1 MMNER
6 QTRIRDLLF
15 DRGELQ
21 VNDIAE
27 HLGTSL
33 ATVRRDL
40 TDLEKAGVIT
50 RTHGAARIAAE
61 MRTEVAFGAR
71 EQHNLAAKR
80 LIASAAAEHLREGTT
95 IFLDAGTTVL
105 QLARKIKLMGMP
117 ITVFTNGIVV
127 AQELA
132 NIDHITICMLGGRLR
147 PQNMSMVGPLAQ
159 AMLDNIYFDQLFL
172 GASAI
177 ADDGWITSHD
187 VEEAR
192 VNQRMVE
199 RAKQTFVLCDAG
211 KLGERA
217 TYSVLRL
224 GEPLHLITSDTPSS
238 ELLGHIRDSTTTLT
252 VANGDVGNA

>member
-1 MMNER
+1 
-6 QTRIRDLLF
+6 
-15 DRGELQ
+15 
-21 VNDIAE
+21 
-27 HLGTSL
+27 
-33 ATVRRDL
+33 
-40 TDLEKAGVIT
+40 
-50 RTHGAARIAAE
+50 
-61 MRTEVAFGAR
+61 
-71 EQHNLAAKR
+71 
-80 LIASAAAEHLREGTT
+80 
-95 IFLDAGTTVL
+95 
-105 QLARKIKLMGMP
+105 
-117 ITVFTNGIVV
+117 
-127 AQELA
+127 
-132 NIDHITICMLGGRLR
+132 
-147 PQNMSMVGPLAQ
+147 MSMVGPLAQ

-187 VEEAR
+187 AEEAR